1 MLKIWGRANSTNVK
15 KVLWMVEELDL
26 VHQRIDAGGAFGVV
40 NDPAYRAM
48 NPNGLV
54 PVLED
59 GDVVLWESNT
69 IVRYLASRYG
79 DEGADQVGAVA
90 QAQAEKWMDWAT
102 SSLALPFRDLF
113 WGMVRTPEDQRDM
126 AKINAAKEAVGKLLA
141 IPDAALATQPY
152 LSGDSL
158 GVGDIPLGC
167 FAYAWFEM
175 PIERP
180 NLPNLEAWYARLK
193 GRDAYQHAVMTPLT

>member
-1 MLKIWGRANSTNVK
+1 MLKIWGRANSINVK

-26 VHQRIDAGGAFGVV
+26 VYQRIDAGGAYGIV
-40 NDPAYRAM
+40 DDEAYRAM

-69 IVRYLASRYG
+69 IVRYLANRYG
-79 DEGADQVGAVA
+79 DDTLNVSDPIARAN
-90 QAQAEKWMDWAT
+90 AEKWMDWAT
-102 SSLALPFRDLF
+102 SSLAGTFRDLL
-113 WGMVRTPEDQRDM
+113 WGVVRTPEDQRDM
-126 AKINAAKEAVGKLLA
+126 VKINAARDAVGKLLTLV
-141 IPDAALATQPY
+141 DAALASQDY
-152 LSGDSL
+152 LSGDAF

-180 NLPNLEAWYARLK
+180 ALPNLEAWYNRLK
-193 GRDAYQHAVMTPLT
+193 GRVAYQRTVMTPLT

>member
-15 KVLWMVEELDL
+15 KVLWAVEELDL
-26 VHQRIDAGGAFGVV
+26 VYQRIDAGGAYGIV
-40 NDPAYRAM
+40 NDPTYRAM

-69 IVRYLASRYG
+69 IVRYLVNRYG
-79 DEGADQVGAVA
+79 DDTLNLTDPAAR
-90 QAQAEKWMDWAT
+90 AQAEKWMDWTT
-102 SSLALPFRDLF
+102 SSFAGAFRDLF

-126 AKINAAKEAVGKLLA
+126 VKIKAALEAVGKLFA
-141 IPDAALATQPY
+141 IVDAALAKQPY
-152 LSGDSL
+152 LSGDEF
-158 GVGDIPLGC
+158 GIGDIPLGC
-167 FAYAWFEM
+167 FAYGWFEM

-180 NLPNLEAWYARLK
+180 DLPNLEAWYNRLK
-193 GRDAYQHAVMTPLT
+193 GRGAYQRAVMIPLS